1 MSTPK
6 LGDFY
11 VGVVDLFSVLLPGG
25 FLMAAL
31 VLVAPPSYGEPFA
44 PLLATPPAQWAAF
57 IFCAYALGALLFMPA
72 SKLDH
77 RFYDRYRKRKWPDK
91 DDHAYKLATAL
102 RGGVFPGPTEVD
114 NPMNTFAWAQA
125 LLLLQAPAAFAEVQ
139 RYEAESKFFR
149 SLIIAL
155 PVSGLLFLLKDQKA
169 QQWVELLLA
178 VALAGLCFLRYA
190 ERRHKSTEWAY
201 RYLIALQ
208 MGPAPPAPKPP
219 AAADA

>member
-1 MSTPK
+1 VSTPK

-31 VLVAPPSYGEPFA
+31 VLVIPPSYGGFFA
-44 PLLATPPAQWAAF
+44 PLLATPQAQWAAF
-57 IFCAYALGALLFMPA
+57 IFCAYALGALLFLPA
-72 SKLDH
+72 SRLDH
-77 RFYDRYRKRKWPDK
+77 RFYDRYRKRTWPDK

-102 RGGVFPGPTEVD
+102 RGRVFPGPTEVD

-125 LLLLQAPAAFAEVQ
+125 VLLLHAPAAFAEVQ

-155 PVSGLLFLLKDQKA
+155 PLSGFLVVLRSQA
-169 QQWVELLLA
+169 VEQWVELLLA
-178 VALAGLCFLRYA
+178 LVLAGLCFLRYA

-201 RYLIALQ
+201 RYVIALQ
-208 MGPAPPAPKPP
+208 MAPAGLASKAPM
-219 AAADA
+219 AAAA